1 MKTKNTFLLL
11 GLSALTLASAPLV
24 HAQNTAGNNG
34 KTATTTNDRT
44 TAGTDDAGIATGDA
58 AARARAN
65 QSAGG
70 APTGGTRA
78 NNRTTA
84 GTDDAGIA
92 SGDAAQ
98 NGGTSALQDSASDG
112 ASNAISSGSG
122 SGSGSGMAGG
132 SGMDARAQ
140 NAQMLIRTLSE
151 EKTEINTL
159 AAQQAQFQK
168 LGGRENLR
176 LAAMWGRW
184 IREHKAAGPALVKL
198 IQQNGGDPMAAK
210 ILKAPVLGPQE
221 KMLDVTHKDHE
232 AAVMTSQMR
241 YGMTNSN
248 AIKTAMRKRATLAR
262 KHIRQMA
269 PYHAKHNMME
279 MDKRS
284 VQG

>member
-11 GLSALTLASAPLV
+11 GLSALTLASAPLL

-58 AARARAN
+58 ASRARAN

-70 APTGGTRA
+70 TATGGTRA

-92 SGDAAQ
+92 SGNAVQ
-98 NGGTSALQDSASDG
+98 NGGTSAPQDSV
-112 ASNAISSGSG
+112 SNAVSSGSG
-122 SGSGSGMAGG
+122 SGSDSGMAGG
-132 SGMDARAQ
+132 SGMMDARAK

-159 AAQQAQFQK
+159 AAQQAQFKK

-184 IREHKAAGPALVKL
+184 IREHKAAGPTLMKL

-269 PYHAKHNMME
+269 PYHDKHNMME